1 MGQIEMVLKIGPI
14 ENEEYQYSVVSDPYK
29 LGLYVLVRNVE
40 EYYELYND
48 EVMLFLNDTGFNK
61 LYNNPIQITQDG
73 C

>member
-1 MGQIEMVLKIGPI
+1 M
-14 ENEEYQYSVVSDPYK
+14 
-29 LGLYVLVRNVE
+29 LVRNVE

-61 LYNNPIQITQDG
+61 LYSPIQIEQDG

>member
-1 MGQIEMVLKIGPI
+1 MPAPYWVIKIGPI

-61 LYNNPIQITQDG
+61 LYNSPIQIIQDG